1 MPHVMVCV
9 VLCANMCTRGIST
22 TDVDLESHA
31 NSAAGARVFISG
43 ASIMLHSCACPVLT
57 AVMTHSNCMY
67 ICVLMLLRLWLT
79 AFAADLV
86 HTTRRY
92 ASAPVYG
99 RIGQPIVDKMMLSGV
114 QWTQFVADSQSG
126 LRCLINIECALT
138 KLNYT
143 LSNKTSKSMKLQ
155 TQPSPEVF
163 LRRVELLLFIIWIS
177 LAFRCSC
184 LRRFSVLRTLSGLC
198 LRLFCSPSKP
208 V

>member
-1 MPHVMVCV
+1 MLHVMVCV

-31 NSAAGARVFISG
+31 NSAAGARIFISG

-126 LRCLINIECALT
+126 LRCLINMESVLT
-138 KLNYT
+138 KLTILY
-143 LSNKTSKSMKLQ
+143 LIKL
-155 TQPSPEVF
+155 TN
-163 LRRVELLLFIIWIS
+163 L
-177 LAFRCSC
+177 
-184 LRRFSVLRTLSGLC
+184 
-198 LRLFCSPSKP
+198 
-208 V
+208 